1 MLGAN
6 GPMTLTI
13 GRHLKVSSKV
23 IHLKIVRNGQT
34 VLDTAILTM
43 ERPYETV
50 GWESNGPQTFDAG

>member
-13 GRHLKVSSKV
+13 GRQLKVSFKV
-23 IHLKIVRNGQT
+23 IHLILVRNSQT
-34 VLDTAILTM
+34 LLDTAIFTK

-50 GWESNGPQTFDAG
+50 GWESNGP